1 MRRMQVGDLVRLKH
15 PLRGVDVKPD
25 DIGEVIFV
33 EPHPPL
39 MGPTYRISV
48 RFPRSNMSGE
58 LASHFVLVKAASRGH
73 G

>member
-15 PLRGVDVKPD
+15 PLRGVDVKPH

-33 EPHPPL
+33 EPQPRL

-48 RFPRSNMSGE
+48 KFSRSNVPGE
-58 LASHFVLVKAASRGH
+58 LANHFVLVKAASSGQ